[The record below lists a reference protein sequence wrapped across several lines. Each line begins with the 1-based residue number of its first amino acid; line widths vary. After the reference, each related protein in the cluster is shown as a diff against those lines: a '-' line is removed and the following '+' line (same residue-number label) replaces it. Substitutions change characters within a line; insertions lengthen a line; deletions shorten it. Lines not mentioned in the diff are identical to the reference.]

1 MFLVNPLAS
10 HAHVSKREEMTGA
23 GCVFFGHDDATAE
36 LDGGDVASDGAAFHD
51 VPFLRHDAWPYVE
64 QTVKERGSSSNLE
77 LLRPTM
83 PLSRRR
89 RRWWDPEIDG
99 GPDDL

>member
-1 MFLVNPLAS
+1 VFLVNPLAS

-51 VPFLRHDAWPYVE
+51 VPFLWHDAWPYVDANSEGTGE
-64 QTVKERGSSSNLE
+64 Q
-77 LLRPTM
+77 
-83 PLSRRR
+83 RRCNN
-89 RRWWDPEIDG
+89 PQSTG
-99 GPDDL
+99 